1 MYGNN
6 LNKKCVLSQKYLD
19 ISRKRLIF
27 AENFLKTANM
37 TINHRLR
44 TVFFWMMLFASSC
57 VSAQTP
63 ECKDTAEHRR
73 LEQAM
78 WDCCA
83 QDSAEVLY
91 QACVDFQN
99 HARADG
105 DMFSAYTAWVSGVMY
120 NLGRM
125 NIQDAYHI
133 TQVMKE
139 DIKANNEDSEE
150 RYFVP
155 NMMGHVYN
163 TCGNIPGALEEFQ
176 KSVELIKGTKY
187 EKDGLAFIYLA
198 LAHVQLNNDLKESLH
213 WVDVVMQ
220 VLDQHH
226 DSWNYYRAM
235 ADAYAI
241 KAIAEFK
248 LHRYDAFRQCM
259 LQSDEANRKNESPS
273 SDLFVPY
280 ANVYRTLLNG
290 DTEKALEEAED
301 LPNQKERYLVKCDIY
316 RYIGDNDKA
325 FMTQRELMQKCD
337 SITGVMIAENMS
349 QMEHDIQMMKRGQKM
364 ARVLNII
371 LSVVVVLALLF
382 IVLLHRNIFLRR
394 RYNKKLKAK
403 NEELREANRLVIAA
417 DHVKTEFIRSMSHEI
432 RTPLNIINGFSKV
445 LSDDENELES
455 EERKSIVR
463 TMSESTRQITSL
475 VNKMQALVNE
485 NKTELL
491 NNLDMTDVVDI
502 CNRAIKA
509 MPWTDP
515 QRIKVVFDNQIQSGN
530 TRLCTHIDS
539 LLQMLG
545 NLLENAVKFT
555 EQGQITLKLW
565 KDKTHFHFT
574 VEDTGCGIPQD
585 KIDTIFDRF
594 TKVDE
599 FKEGLGLGLA
609 YCRETAVKLGGSLT
623 LNKTSDEGT
632 TFTLSLPIL
641 LKVKK

>member
-1 MYGNN
+1 M
-6 LNKKCVLSQKYLD
+6 
-19 ISRKRLIF
+19 ISGKSLIF

-37 TINHRLR
+37 QINHRLR
-44 TVFFWMMLFASSC
+44 IVFFVMMLLASSQ
-57 VSAQTP
+57 VSAQAP
-63 ECKDTAEHRR
+63 LCKDTAEHNR
-73 LEQAM
+73 LQQAM
-78 WDCCA
+78 WDCCT
-83 QDSAEVLY
+83 QDSPDVLY
-91 QACVDFQN
+91 QACVEFQN

-105 DMFSAYTAWVSGVMY
+105 DMFSAYTAWVCGVMY

-139 DIKANNEDSEE
+139 DIKANDENSEE

-176 KSVELIKGTKY
+176 KSVEMIKGTKY

-198 LAHVQLNNDLKESLH
+198 LAHVQLNNDLQETLH

-220 VLDQHH
+220 VLEQHH

-248 LHRYDAFRQCM
+248 LHRYDAFHQCM
-259 LQSDEANRKNESPS
+259 LQADEANKKNLSPS

-280 ANVYRTLLNG
+280 ANVYQTLLNG
-290 DTEKALEEAED
+290 DAGKALEEAEA
-301 LPNQKERYLVKCDIY
+301 LSNKKERYLVKCDIY

-337 SITGVMIAENMS
+337 SITGVMIAENIG
-349 QMEHDIQMMKRGQKM
+349 QMEHDIQMMKNQQKM

-382 IVLLHRNIFLRR
+382 ILLLHRNIFLRR

-403 NEELREANRLVIAA
+403 NEELREANKLVIAA
-417 DHVKTEFIRSMSHEI
+417 DHMKTEFIRSMSHEI
-432 RTPLNIINGFSKV
+432 RTPLNIINGFSQI
-445 LSDDENELES
+445 LTDEGNELES
-455 EERKSIVR
+455 EERKSIAK
-463 TMSESTRQITSL
+463 TISESTHQITSL
-475 VNKMQALVNE
+475 VNKMQALVNMNSE
-485 NKTELL
+485 NLL
-491 NNLDMTDVVDI
+491 NMAEEMDASEI
-502 CNRAIKA
+502 CQRAILT
-509 MPWTDP
+509 MPDTDP
-515 QRIKVVFDNQIQSGN
+515 EDIKVVFDDQTNEDGVKITTNRDG
-530 TRLCTHIDS
+530 

-555 EQGQITLKLW
+555 EKGQVTLTLRHD
-565 KDKTHFHFT
+565 DKNFYFT
-574 VEDTGCGIPQD
+574 VEDTGCGIPKD
-585 KIDTIFDRF
+585 KIATIFDRF

-609 YCRETAVKLGGSLT
+609 YCRETAKKLGGSLT
-623 LNKTSDEGT
+623 LDHTSDEGT
-632 TFTLSLPIL
+632 AFTLSLPIQVKA
-641 LKVKK
+641 KVKR

>member
-1 MYGNN
+1 M
-6 LNKKCVLSQKYLD
+6 V
-19 ISRKRLIF
+19 ISGKSLIF

-37 TINHRLR
+37 QINHRLR
-44 TVFFWMMLFASSC
+44 IAFFVMMLLASSQ
-57 VSAQTP
+57 VPAQAP
-63 ECKDTAEHRR
+63 LCKDTAEHNR
-73 LEQAM
+73 LQQAM
-78 WDCCA
+78 WDCCT
-83 QDSAEVLY
+83 QDSPDVLY
-91 QACVDFQN
+91 QACVEFQN

-105 DMFSAYTAWVSGVMY
+105 DMFSAYTAWVCGVMY

-139 DIKANNEDSEE
+139 DIKANDENSEE

-176 KSVELIKGTKY
+176 KSVEMIKGTKY

-198 LAHVQLNNDLKESLH
+198 LAHVQLNNDLQETLH

-220 VLDQHH
+220 VLEQHH

-248 LHRYDAFRQCM
+248 LRRYDDFRQCM
-259 LQSDEANRKNESPS
+259 LQADEANKKKQSPS

-290 DTEKALEEAED
+290 DTEKALEEAEA

-337 SITGVMIAENMS
+337 SITGVMIAENIG

-382 IVLLHRNIFLRR
+382 ILLLHRNIFLRR

-403 NEELREANRLVIAA
+403 NEELREANKLVIAA
-417 DHVKTEFIRSMSHEI
+417 DHMKTEFIRSMSHEI
-432 RTPLNIINGFSKV
+432 RTPLNIINGFSQI
-445 LSDDENELES
+445 LTDEGNELES
-455 EERKSIVR
+455 EERKSIAK
-463 TMSESTRQITSL
+463 TISESTHQITSL
-475 VNKMQALVNE
+475 VNKMQALVNMNSE
-485 NKTELL
+485 NLL
-491 NNLDMTDVVDI
+491 NMAEEMDASEI
-502 CNRAIKA
+502 CQRAILT
-509 MPWTDP
+509 MPDTDP
-515 QRIKVVFDNQIQSGN
+515 EDIKVVFDDQTNEDGVKITTN
-530 TRLCTHIDS
+530 RDS

-555 EQGQITLKLW
+555 EKGQVTLTLRHD
-565 KDKTHFHFT
+565 DKNFYFT
-574 VEDTGCGIPQD
+574 VEDTGCGIPED
-585 KIDTIFDRF
+585 KIATIFDRF

-609 YCRETAVKLGGSLT
+609 YCRETAKKLGGSLT
-623 LNKTSDEGT
+623 LDHTSDEGT
-632 TFTLSLPIL
+632 AFTLSLPIQVKA
-641 LKVKK
+641 KVKR

>member
-1 MYGNN
+1 
-6 LNKKCVLSQKYLD
+6 
-19 ISRKRLIF
+19 
-27 AENFLKTANM
+27 M

-44 TVFFWMMLFASSC
+44 IPFLVMTLLVSSQ
-57 VSAQTP
+57 VSAQTSL
-63 ECKDTAEHRR
+63 CKDTAEHHR
-73 LEQAM
+73 LQQAM
-78 WDCCA
+78 WDCCS
-83 QDSAEVLY
+83 QDSPDVLY
-91 QACVDFQN
+91 QACVEYQT
-99 HARADG
+99 HARAEK
-105 DMFSAYTAWVSGVMY
+105 DMFSAYTAWVCGVMY

-125 NIQDAYHI
+125 NIKDAYHI

-139 DIKANNEDSEE
+139 EIHADNADSEE
-150 RYFVP
+150 CYFVP

-176 KSVELIKGTKY
+176 KSVELIKGTQY

-198 LAHVQLNNDLKESLH
+198 LAHVELNNDPTKALH

-220 VLDQHH
+220 VQEKYK
-226 DSWNYYRAM
+226 DSWNYYRAK

-241 KAIAEFK
+241 RAIAEFR
-248 LHRYDAFRQCM
+248 LHRYDAFRRSM
-259 LQSDEANRKNESPS
+259 YEMEEANKKNLSPS

-280 ANVYRTLLNG
+280 AKVYKTLLDGNS
-290 DTEKALEEAED
+290 EQALAEAEA
-301 LPNQKERYLVKCDIY
+301 LSNKREQYLVKCDIY

-337 SITGVMIAENMS
+337 SITGVMIAENIG
-349 QMEHDIQMMKRGQKM
+349 QMEHDIQMMQQQQKM
-364 ARVLNII
+364 ARLLNII

-394 RYNKKLKAK
+394 RYYKKLKEK
-403 NEELREANRLVIAA
+403 NEELRAANRLVIAA
-417 DHVKTEFIRSMSHEI
+417 DKTKTEFIRSMSHEI

-445 LSDDENELES
+445 LTDDENELEP
-455 EERKSIVR
+455 EERKTIVR

-475 VNKMQALVNE
+475 VDKMQALVNE
-485 NKTELL
+485 NTTDML
-491 NNLDMTDVVDI
+491 NSLDMVDVVDV
-502 CNRAIKA
+502 CNLAIKA

-539 LLQMLG
+539 LVQMLG

-555 EQGQITLKLW
+555 EQGQITLTLKQ
-565 KDKTHFHFT
+565 DKTHFHFT

-585 KIDTIFDRF
+585 KIGTIFERF

-609 YCRETAVKLGGSLT
+609 YCRETAEKLGGSLT
-623 LNKTSDEGT
+623 LDKTSDEGT
-632 TFTLSLPIL
+632 TFTLSLPML